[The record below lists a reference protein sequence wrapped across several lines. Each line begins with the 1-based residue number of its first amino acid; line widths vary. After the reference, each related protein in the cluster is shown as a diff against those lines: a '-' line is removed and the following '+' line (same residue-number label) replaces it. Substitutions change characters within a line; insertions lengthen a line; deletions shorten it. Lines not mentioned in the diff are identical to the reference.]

1 MENPLPTAAER
12 CMNMQLE
19 RMTAEDL
26 PVIHDIENAAN
37 QFPWSLKNFQDSL
50 QAGYQGW
57 VVREAQQII
66 AFVLVQHVLDEAHLL
81 NICVR
86 PDRQGR
92 GLGRQL
98 LNAVI
103 DAVSRRGSNLIVLE
117 VRRSN
122 RRAQEL
128 YLSAGFNEMSIRRG
142 YYPAVQGREDAV
154 LMGMTLMNA
163 DDNLF
168 SQGNISA

>member
-1 MENPLPTAAER
+1 MDS
-12 CMNMQLE
+12 
-19 RMTAEDL
+19 DL
-26 PVIHDIENAAN
+26 PVAANIVLKMNLEPMLADDLPIIHGIEVTAN
-37 QFPWSLKNFQDSL
+37 QFPWSLKNFEDSL
-50 QAGYQGW
+50 QAGYQGF
-57 VVREAQQII
+57 VVRENQQII
-66 AFVLVQHVLDEAHLL
+66 AYALVQHVLDEAHLL

-98 LNAVI
+98 LNTVI
-103 DAVSRRGSNLIVLE
+103 DAVSLRGSNLMLLE

-128 YLSAGFNEMSIRRG
+128 YLSAGFNEMAIRRG

-154 LMGMTLMNA
+154 LMGMTLFNPE
-163 DDNLF
+163 DSLF
-168 SQGNISA
+168 SQWNISG

>member
-1 MENPLPTAAER
+1 
-12 CMNMQLE
+12 MNLE
-19 RMTAEDL
+19 PMLVDDL
-26 PVIHDIENAAN
+26 SAIHSIEVAAN
-37 QFPWSLKNFQDSL
+37 QFPWSLKNFEDSL
-50 QAGYQGW
+50 QAGYQGF
-57 VVREAQQII
+57 VVRENQKII
-66 AFVLVQHVLDEAHLL
+66 AYALVQHVLDEAHLL

-98 LNAVI
+98 LNTVI
-103 DAVSRRGSNLIVLE
+103 DAVSLRGSNLMVLE

-154 LMGMTLMNA
+154 LMGMA
-163 DDNLF
+163 LF
-168 SQGNISA
+168 NSEDSLFPQGNISV

>member
-1 MENPLPTAAER
+1 MLAD
-12 CMNMQLE
+12 
-19 RMTAEDL
+19 DL
-26 PVIHDIENAAN
+26 LAIHSIEVAAN
-37 QFPWSLKNFQDSL
+37 QFPWSLKNFEDSL
-50 QAGYQGW
+50 QAGYQGF
-57 VVREAQQII
+57 VVRENQQII
-66 AFVLVQHVLDEAHLL
+66 AYALVQHVLDEAHLL

-86 PDRQGR
+86 PDIQGR

-103 DAVSRRGSNLIVLE
+103 DAVSLRGSNLMVLE

-128 YLSAGFNEMSIRRG
+128 YLSAGFNEMAIRRG

-154 LMGMTLMNA
+154 LMGMTLFNSE
-163 DDNLF
+163 DSLF

>member
-1 MENPLPTAAER
+1 MRIKLIPMLVSDLAEIHAI
-12 CMNMQLE
+12 E
-19 RMTAEDL
+19 RE
-26 PVIHDIENAAN
+26 AN

-50 QAGYQGW
+50 NAGYQGW
-57 VVREAQQII
+57 TVWEDKQII
-66 AFVLVQHVLDEAHLL
+66 AYALVQYVLDEAHLL

-86 PDRQGR
+86 PDKQGY

-103 DAVSRRGSNLIVLE
+103 DAVSLRGSNLIVLE

-142 YYPAVQGREDAV
+142 YYPSAQGREDAV
-154 LMGMTLMNA
+154 LMGMMLLNA
-163 DDNLF
+163 DEGLF
-168 SQGNISA
+168 SQGNISV

>member
-1 MENPLPTAAER
+1 MSITAINTLS
-12 CMNMQLE
+12 MNLE
-19 RMTAEDL
+19 PMRADDL
-26 PVIHDIENAAN
+26 VAVHAIEIVAN

-57 VVREAQQII
+57 VLRDKQQII
-66 AFVLVQHVLDEAHLL
+66 IGYALIQHVLDEAHLL

-98 LNAVI
+98 LNTVI
-103 DAVSRRGSNLIVLE
+103 DLVSLRGSSLMVLE

-128 YLSAGFNEMSIRRG
+128 YLSAGFNEMAIRPG

-154 LMGMTLMNA
+154 LMGMTLFNA
-163 DDNLF
+163 DDSVF
-168 SQGNISA
+168 SKGNILA